1 VSPPHSI
8 PAAPSATCTGNLIK
22 VPPSSPL
29 PMVVNSKVPALE
41 ETAWEKPKDGP
52 AQRALMQGMM
62 MQETPKEGPARE
74 ALMQEESGV
83 TLI

>member
-1 VSPPHSI
+1 
-8 PAAPSATCTGNLIK
+8 
-22 VPPSSPL
+22 
-29 PMVVNSKVPALE
+29 MVVNSKVPALE